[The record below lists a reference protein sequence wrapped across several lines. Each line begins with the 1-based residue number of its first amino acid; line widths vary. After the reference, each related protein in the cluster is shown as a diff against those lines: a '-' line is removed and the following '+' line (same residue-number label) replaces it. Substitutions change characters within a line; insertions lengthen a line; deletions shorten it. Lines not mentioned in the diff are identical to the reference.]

1 MDMRGC
7 AATPRRPS
15 GHLQKQNGYLVSQR
29 HREMATEPCFLYL
42 KMFNICQYWTFDFLR
57 TECSFSLFARGWIKT
72 PNRSCRET
80 YETTYTHKSEPSFPP
95 LPLWWVAAT
104 SAVFLHTNVW
114 RCIAPEFWKELK
126 KTTAEWN
133 KRKVETK
140 LRSFLVLGVSG
151 GC

>member
-29 HREMATEPCFLYL
+29 YREMAAEPCCPPAF
-42 KMFNICQYWTFDFLR
+42 CLR
-57 TECSFSLFARGWIKT
+57 RTKQRTHIKAIVC
-72 PNRSCRET
+72 PCMRNGACLAIEVGGRDVPAPRLSW
-80 YETTYTHKSEPSFPP
+80 EPSSPP
-95 LPLWWVAAT
+95 LHPLWWVAAT
-104 SAVFLHTNVW
+104 SAVFLHVNVW
-114 RCIAPEFWKELK
+114 RCIAPDDEKFWKELK

-133 KRKVETK
+133 KRKAETK